1 MAYLSRWDLEQIAYR
16 VTQAYARKVGVKY
29 ADLDRVVPET
39 VLQDVLGLRIQYEHL
54 SLDGNTLGITGFDD
68 TEVGV
73 YDDGQEGDMVK
84 LDGKT
89 VLIERDLLYYDK
101 TGRRNFTLLHEGG
114 HHVLFMLFPKEYA
127 TGSPARTVKYY
138 REQKSDGFNPLEWQC
153 DTLAAAILMRKGLKA
168 DERLP
173 FEDLYFAG
181 KYGNRLSRQN
191 AGVWSEALEMARW
204 APSAGNRQPC
214 RAVVDGERVHFYENK
229 TLKDSALGDIQKVDV
244 GIALAHFDLTAQE
257 EGYTGRFFE
266 CAPET
271 EIPDH
276 VQYIISYERT
286 E

>member
-114 HHVLFMLFPKEYA
+114 HHVLFMLFPKEYP

-138 REQKSDGFNPLEWQC
+138 REHKTNGFNALEWQC
-153 DTLAAAILMRKGLKA
+153 DTLAAAILMPSDLVRRLCAAHGITKRIKTVNGVDHREERKA
-168 DERLP
+168 
-173 FEDLYFAG
+173 FCA
-181 KYGNRLSRQN
+181 
-191 AGVWSEALEMARW
+191 VSE
-204 APSAGNRQPC
+204 S
-214 RAVVDGERVHFYENK
+214 
-229 TLKDSALGDIQKVDV
+229 LGASLQ
-244 GIALAHFDLTAQE
+244 ALAIRMRQLGLLEDSRLEKPQNIMDIVVGDDEYYANADKPN
-257 EGYTGRFFE
+257 
-266 CAPET
+266 C
-271 EIPDH
+271 
-276 VQYIISYERT
+276 
-286 E
+286 